1 VLIQVPLF
9 YFYPPKDR
17 LRLVF
22 CKVVSSLYVILQS
35 RDLYHWLA
43 PVSPVSERCY
53 MPRSRFK
60 TRPTSCILKSGF
72 CLPTLSPGVSKMLY
86 KQPKISIVLFL
97 FGRRPSTCEL
107 RLLDTAI
114 LSSARGSML
123 CDFVSC
129 WNYCKKIKFY
139 RVLQR
144 VCEYFGIELLENKNN
159 WKFRKPEVVN
169 FRRWRHWKSTWTRY
183 TLTVECYH
191 RW

>member
-1 VLIQVPLF
+1 MKVHDNRSQGRFLVQKWAFPQFVTSRKRKRHLKCPNHQNKKTLFILVLIQVPLF

-22 CKVVSSLYVILQS
+22 CKVVSSLYVILRS

-97 FGRRPSTCEL
+97 SGRRHVNYVYSILQFCRLHVVL
-107 RLLDTAI
+107 RCAI
-114 LSSARGSML
+114 SYL
-123 CDFVSC
+123 V
-129 WNYCKKIKFY
+129 
-139 RVLQR
+139 
-144 VCEYFGIELLENKNN
+144 GIIV
-159 WKFRKPEVVN
+159 RK
-169 FRRWRHWKSTWTRY
+169 
-183 TLTVECYH
+183 
-191 RW
+191 